1 MHISDPSQL
10 IRSLVFAQSSAVSLL
25 NDAPS
30 VVVVS
35 SRPWVALNDSD
46 ADADNVYAYECTLE
60 DAAKATGEAWVIGAA
75 LGPVVWEDD
84 THLLQVLAQGRDVE
98 IVRFGLDGSMELTGV
113 GEQVKDPTLRTV
125 SLIGG

>member
-60 DAAKATGEAWVIGAA
+60 DAAKATGETWAIGQA
-75 LGPVVWEDD
+75 LYWDAGASKFTTTSTSTP
-84 THLLQVLAQGRDVE
+84 LPRS
-98 IVRFGLDGSMELTGV
+98 RS
-113 GEQVKDPTLRTV
+113 
-125 SLIGG
+125 

>member
-60 DAAKATGEAWVIGAA
+60 NAAKATGEAWAIGAA
-75 LGPVVWEDD
+75 LYWDNTNKRFTTTSSGNTAAGFAGSIQESGD
-84 THLLQVLAQGRDVE
+84 TTGTVLFRA
-98 IVRFGLDGSMELTGV
+98 F
-113 GEQVKDPTLRTV
+113 P
-125 SLIGG
+125 